1 MREQQLQE
9 QKQQQL
15 QREQIQYQLQ
25 QNSNRLEQQKPQDSR
40 QVAANANVTA
50 TAALSLERA
59 VPPQVLQVRTVL
71 ENPTRYHV
79 IQKQKSQVRQYLSES
94 FSKHQNGSSDAYQG
108 DRNATSQSMHPL
120 PASATCTTVLNPPA
134 NVQGVS
140 PTGTISPALSSVA
153 TSASEAE
160 DFLDDILSFDG
171 GSLTSDS
178 LKLDAALDAADL
190 QIKPE
195 PLLLSDAEIHAIAK
209 DRQKKDNHNMIERRR
224 RFNINDR
231 IKELGT
237 LLPKT
242 NDPYYEIVR
251 DVRPNKGTILKSSVD
266 YIKCLKQ
273 EVNRLKHNEARQ
285 KQIESQNRRLLLRV
299 QELEMQ
305 AKSHGLPISS
315 DHSSWQTG
323 GSANA
328 STALNNSIM
337 MHDIR
342 KMPDVVSDAATTL
355 TLCQMEE
362 LMDPLLSS
370 GHDSLDPM
378 LGSPMHHPISAMLGG
393 SHEPYREGDPMLSS
407 PCSLDT
413 DSLVDDIDMAA

>member
-1 MREQQLQE
+1 MLVFC
-9 QKQQQL
+9 
-15 QREQIQYQLQ
+15 Y
-25 QNSNRLEQQKPQDSR
+25 
-40 QVAANANVTA
+40 
-50 TAALSLERA
+50 
-59 VPPQVLQVRTVL
+59 
-71 ENPTRYHV
+71 
-79 IQKQKSQVRQYLSES
+79 
-94 FSKHQNGSSDAYQG
+94 
-108 DRNATSQSMHPL
+108 
-120 PASATCTTVLNPPA
+120 
-134 NVQGVS
+134 
-140 PTGTISPALSSVA
+140 
-153 TSASEAE
+153 
-160 DFLDDILSFDG
+160 ILCKYDLKFNEETF
-171 GSLTSDS
+171 SLTV
-178 LKLDAALDAADL
+178 
-190 QIKPE
+190 
-195 PLLLSDAEIHAIAK
+195 
-209 DRQKKDNHNMIERRR
+209 ERRR

-342 KMPDVVSDAATTL
+342 KVKNN
-355 TLCQMEE
+355 
-362 LMDPLLSS
+362 
-370 GHDSLDPM
+370 
-378 LGSPMHHPISAMLGG
+378 I
-393 SHEPYREGDPMLSS
+393 YIYIWW
-407 PCSLDT
+407 
-413 DSLVDDIDMAA
+413 VDIKVA